1 VQKPYPTYDQNGQ
14 YQYPVYD
21 QNSWKTIA
29 AAAAAV
35 VAVAVVFI
43 KKSVTT
49 YVWLY
54 NQ

>member
-21 QNSWKTIA
+21 QNGWKTIA
-29 AAAAAV
+29 AAAAA
-35 VAVAVVFI
+35 AVEIFI